1 MQFRVVISFLPK
13 PWDKLR
19 EYRTRLYD
27 FFDERKK
34 KRGSGGGEGD
44 GGDSDDGEE
53 VMELVVVVKKAS
65 CLHSVYLRIQNL
77 CRILRH
83 SRISFNPRI

>member
-34 KRGSGGGEGD
+34 KE
-44 GGDSDDGEE
+44 EAE
-53 VMELVVVVKKAS
+53 VMKKMVEVVTMKRRLWGWWWLWRRLA
-65 CLHSVYLRIQNL
+65 VYTVFI
-77 CRILRH
+77 
-83 SRISFNPRI
+83 

>member
-34 KRGSGGGEGD
+34 K
-44 GGDSDDGEE
+44 EE
-53 VMELVVVVKKAS
+53 AEVVKKMVEVVTMKRRLWGWWWLWRRLA
-65 CLHSVYLRIQNL
+65 VYTVFI
-77 CRILRH
+77 
-83 SRISFNPRI
+83 